1 MRGFETDQL
10 KTFVTVAD
18 SGSLSAAA
26 PRLFL
31 SQSSVSEQL
40 RKLEERAGVPL
51 LTRGKKGAAVTPA
64 GARLLEYARRILT
77 LNELAM
83 QELRG
88 RSLNGELRLA
98 VTDYFRPGEIAGML
112 RRLRDRY
119 PYLKLHVTVMK
130 SAAIEASAE
139 LDAFDIGVS
148 MRLLGVRAGDK
159 AGRSERTAGTVL
171 RREELAWVAAPE
183 MADAPASALP
193 LVLLPDTCSM
203 HQFVVQL
210 LMRRKREFEI
220 AHSAS
225 GVAGLHLAL
234 AAGLGI
240 SCLNASAVGPGV
252 APLDAAAIT
261 RWRLPVLP
269 TAEFY
274 LLPARP
280 GESEF
285 LEQAR
290 QALAEQFG

>member
-10 KTFVTVAD
+10 RTFVAVAE

-64 GARLLEYARRILT
+64 GARLLDYARRILS
-77 LNELAM
+77 LNEQAM
-83 QELRG
+83 AELRG
-88 RSLNGELRLA
+88 QTLDGELRLA

-130 SAAIEASAE
+130 SAAIEAAADM
-139 LDAFDIGVS
+139 DAFDIGLS
-148 MRLLGVRAGDK
+148 MRLIGARGADRSRDGVRG
-159 AGRSERTAGTVL
+159 GTVL
-171 RREELAWVAAPE
+171 RREALAWVAAPE
-183 MADAPASALP
+183 IAEAPQGTLP

-210 LMRRKREFEI
+210 LMRRRREFEI

-234 AAGLGI
+234 AAGLGV
-240 SCLNASAVGPGV
+240 SCLNTSAIGPGV
-252 APLDAAAIT
+252 TLLDAAGVAG
-261 RWRLPVLP
+261 WKLPALP
-269 TAEFY
+269 SAEFY
-274 LLPARP
+274 LLGARR

-285 LEQAR
+285 IGQAR

>member
-261 RWRLPVLP
+261 RWRLPALP

>member
-10 KTFVTVAD
+10 RTFVVVAD

-64 GARLLEYARRILT
+64 GARLLEYARRILS

-88 RSLNGELRLA
+88 QSLDGELRLA

-130 SAAIEASAE
+130 SAAIEAAADM
-139 LDAFDIGVS
+139 DAFDIGLS
-148 MRLLGVRAGDK
+148 MRLIGARREGA
-159 AGRSERTAGTVL
+159 ANEGRRVGTVL
-171 RREELAWVAAPE
+171 RREALAWVAAPE
-183 MADAPASALP
+183 IAEVPQVTLP

-203 HQFVVQL
+203 HQFVVQML
-210 LMRRKREFEI
+210 KRKKRDFEI

-234 AAGLGI
+234 AAGLGV
-240 SCLNASAVGPGV
+240 SCLNTSAIGPGV
-252 APLDAAAIT
+252 APFDASSVAG
-261 RWRLPVLP
+261 WKLPALP
-269 TAEFY
+269 SAEFY
-274 LLPARP
+274 LLAARR
-280 GESEF
+280 GEGEF
-285 LEQAR
+285 IGQAR